1 MIIFTLLAAVLV
13 AAALVLVLRPL
24 LRARKGA
31 ETTAG
36 STNRDIYRDQLAE
49 LERDLR
55 MGTLD
60 GAQYEAARAE
70 VQRRVLDEVGADGVP
85 ASHSGAG
92 GTRTAL
98 VIGVAI
104 PVIAALLYWHLGE
117 PQGIV
122 AAKRAS
128 TDTVR
133 ATPAEFQAM
142 TQQLA
147 ERMAANPDDPTG
159 WLMLGRA
166 YKVLARFPEAVE
178 ALSQANRRRPG
189 NVEILVEYA
198 EALAQAAGG
207 KFGAQSARLLDQAL
221 AVAPDDPKALT
232 LAGGAAFEAGE
243 YGKAIRYWERLAK
256 QVPPDSELGR
266 ALAGGLARARNL
278 DRGGASGRA
287 DAGDDAQPPA
297 TAAGERAVQGEVRLS
312 AALKN
317 HAAPDD
323 TVFIFARAADGPRM
337 PLAVI
342 RRQVKDLP
350 ADFRLDDSM
359 AMKPELRL
367 SAFAR
372 VVVTA
377 RVSRSGNAV
386 AQSGD
391 LLGESAPVAPGAGRV
406 SVVIDQVTP

>member
-1 MIIFTLLAAVLV
+1 MIVFTLLTAVLV
-13 AAALVLVLRPL
+13 TAALVLVLRPL
-24 LRARKGA
+24 LRTRKGA

-36 STNRDIYRDQLAE
+36 STNRDIYRDQFAE

-70 VQRRVLDEVGADGVP
+70 LQRRVLDEVGVDGVAP
-85 ASHSGAG
+85 SHSGAG

-98 VIGVAI
+98 VIGVAL
-104 PVIAALLYWHLGE
+104 PVIAALLYWHLVQ

-122 AAKRAS
+122 AATRAS
-128 TDTVR
+128 AYTVR
-133 ATPAEFQAM
+133 ATPAEFEAM

-147 ERMAANPDDPTG
+147 ERMAAKPDDPTG

-232 LAGGAAFEAGE
+232 LAGGAAFEAGD

-278 DRGGASGRA
+278 DRGGAPGRA
-287 DAGDDAQPPA
+287 DAGDDAQP
-297 TAAGERAVQGEVRLS
+297 AAAPGERAVQGEVRLS

-317 HAAPDD
+317 RAAPDD

-337 PLAVI
+337 PLAVV

-359 AMKPELRL
+359 AMNPELRL

-377 RVSRSGNAV
+377 RVSRSGSAT

-406 SVVIDQVTP
+406 SVVIDQVSP